1 MKTTDEKIK
10 NAAIAAK
17 AQAVKAIDGA
27 SALAERAADAA
38 APHVHDAGVK
48 IKEAGAKVKQAG
60 ERILK
65 LAD

>member
-1 MKTTDEKIK
+1 MKTTDEKIRD
-10 NAAIAAK
+10 AASAAK
-17 AQAVKAIDGA
+17 VKAVKVIDSA

-48 IKEAGAKVKQAG
+48 IKEAGAKVKKAG